1 VRVRS
6 FELDVPSGDV
16 IHGDVRAS
24 STSATASAII
34 VVHGF
39 KGFKDW
45 GFFPYVCERLA
56 HDGHAVV
63 SFNFTHNGIGDD
75 PVAFTEL
82 ERFAANTLS
91 RELEEIHYVVDA
103 IVAGDLLDAR
113 PRHLGVLGHS
123 RGGGQAVLAAGEDAR
138 IRALATW
145 AAVSDFDRWSDEVK
159 ETWRRGGRLRVTNA
173 RTGQEM
179 PLDVALLDD
188 FEANRDRLDIGA
200 AAKRLSSPWLIVHG
214 SADTTVAPDEA
225 RELARRT
232 DVGTLLL
239 IEGAG
244 HTFDAR
250 HPFHVS
256 TPELDRA
263 IEATRDHFS
272 RHLSD

>member
-1 VRVRS
+1 MRVRS

-24 STSATASAII
+24 STSATA
-34 VVHGF
+34 
-39 KGFKDW
+39 
-45 GFFPYVCERLA
+45 
-56 HDGHAVV
+56 
-63 SFNFTHNGIGDD
+63 
-75 PVAFTEL
+75 
-82 ERFAANTLS
+82 
-91 RELEEIHYVVDA
+91 
-103 IVAGDLLDAR
+103 
-113 PRHLGVLGHS
+113 
-123 RGGGQAVLAAGEDAR
+123 
-138 IRALATW
+138 
-145 AAVSDFDRWSDEVK
+145 
-159 ETWRRGGRLRVTNA
+159 
-173 RTGQEM
+173 
-179 PLDVALLDD
+179 
-188 FEANRDRLDIGA
+188 
-200 AAKRLSSPWLIVHG
+200 